1 MDKLNRN
8 QLGAVGSFG
17 EDQAADFLERNGYEI
32 VARNMK
38 FGKLELDIVA
48 ENEDHVVFVEVK
60 TRTVNKFTGTG
71 RFGPPSASVT
81 YEKQRNTAAAARQ
94 YLREYDPGKFPRLD
108 VIEVFVIRSDDGTL
122 KTDRI
127 NHLKSAF
134 SGQGHAIR

>member
-1 MDKLNRN
+1 MDTLNRN
-8 QLGAVGSFG
+8 QLGEVGRFG
-17 EDQAADFLERNGYEI
+17 EDQAAEYLEKNGYEI

-48 ENEDHVVFVEVK
+48 ENEDHIAFVEVK

-108 VIEVFVIRSDDGTL
+108 VIEVYVIRADDGTL

-127 NHLKSAF
+127 NHLKGAF
-134 SGQGHAIR
+134 TARGRSTR